1 VVAHTLFIKSLEFAA
16 SVSARWRT
24 VVNFLVLQKQAGKN
38 LKNDYE
44 IGPDQMVQETGSRKA
59 QGQV

>member
-24 VVNFLVLQKQAGKN
+24 VVNFLVSQKQAGKN

-44 IGPDQMVQETGSRKA
+44 IGPYQIGKETGSRRA
-59 QGQV
+59 QGQE